1 MRGKARPGPGSWRWA
16 GGKPWT
22 NRTIQKDESMT
33 SFEKSCL
40 RCGRPVEGFLHNCR
54 AIALVVDLEL
64 AHISEQEAHPLDRLT
79 LEDKAQIYGK
89 DIEAVQR
96 EAEALIEEDNAAYV
110 NGPLTYRVELHNL
123 SGLGFQG
130 SVDCWSIA
138 IEGHTDSDLH
148 NVLDS
153 INSYLM
159 SPVFLNPNDTYLCR
173 LVSLNDEGRKYVW
186 KIKRLKYDKSWEL
199 SEF

>member
-1 MRGKARPGPGSWRWA
+1 
-16 GGKPWT
+16 
-22 NRTIQKDESMT
+22 MT

-40 RCGRPVEGFLHNCR
+40 RCGRPVENFLHNCR

-64 AHISEQEAHPLDRLT
+64 AHITEQEAHPLERLT
-79 LEDKAQIYGK
+79 LEDWAQIYGK
-89 DIEAVQR
+89 DLEAGQR
-96 EAEALIEEDNAAYV
+96 ETEARKEEDNAAYL

-130 SVDCWSIA
+130 PVDCWSIA

-148 NVLDS
+148 KVLDS
-153 INSYLM
+153 INS
-159 SPVFLNPNDTYLCR
+159 SPISSVFLNPNDTYLCR
-173 LVSLNDEGRKYVW
+173 LVSLNDEGQKYVW
-186 KIKRLKYDKSWEL
+186 KIKRLKYDKGWEL